1 MASFQGLHVGPGNEA
16 RNGLQ
21 LYTSLSHT
29 SHTESRIWC
38 SFKKYI
44 DCSCVKYGCTTE
56 GFTLLSMHVVCC
68 VECDKRSALIV
79 CLCCLHRTMNT
90 ISSDCR
96 SHHCVSQHGNK
107 QLLQHYLVVPDRAC
121 IQHAILGLAKI
132 NFTTK
137 QFMNL
142 HTHTHRY
149 NNNRSKTCRSCIFLS
164 FVSRLDGWI
173 SSVHL

>member
-1 MASFQGLHVGPGNEA
+1 M
-16 RNGLQ
+16 
-21 LYTSLSHT
+21 
-29 SHTESRIWC
+29 RIWC

-142 HTHTHRY
+142 RTHTHRY